1 MRRTTATALTAA
13 GLTLTAL
20 TSACTTADP
29 RPADSR
35 PAESSPAESS
45 PVEPSA
51 PPAPDDDGTA
61 EYRDGQYEAT
71 GWYGGLPSS
80 ITVDLSLRDG
90 VITDVEVTPH
100 AEDETSLGLQRRFAE
115 AVPGVVVGRSIDE
128 VELDK
133 LAGSSGT
140 TQGFNDA
147 VDQIRDEAATD

>member
-20 TSACTTADP
+20 TSACTTTDP
-29 RPADSR
+29 EPAQSSTTRQTPGDE
-35 PAESSPAESS
+35 PAA
-45 PVEPSA
+45 
-51 PPAPDDDGTA
+51 
-61 EYRDGQYEAT
+61 YRDGQYEAT

-100 AEDETSLGLQRRFAE
+100 AEDETSLDLQERFAE
-115 AVPGVVVGRSIDE
+115 AVPDVVVGRSIDE
-128 VELDK
+128 VELDR

-147 VDQIRDEAATD
+147 IDQIREEAAAG

>member
-20 TSACTTADP
+20 TSACTTTD
-29 RPADSR
+29 PADSPR
-35 PAESSPAESS
+35 AESSPAQS
-45 PVEPSA
+45 PSGQSPTPST
-51 PPAPDDDGTA
+51 PEGDPA
-61 EYRDGQYEAT
+61 EYRDGQYTAT

-80 ITVDLSLRDG
+80 IIVDLSLRDG
-90 VITDVEVTPH
+90 VITDVEVTPQ
-100 AEDETSLGLQRRFAE
+100 AEDETSLDLQQRFAE

-147 VDQIRDEAATD
+147 VDQIQEEAAVD

>member
-20 TSACTTADP
+20 TSACTTTDP
-29 RPADSR
+29 EPTQ
-35 PAESSPAESS
+35 SSPARQA
-45 PVEPSA
+45 PSGD
-51 PPAPDDDGTA
+51 PAV
-61 EYRDGQYEAT
+61 YRDGQYEAT

-90 VITDVEVTPH
+90 VITDVDVTPH
-100 AEDETSLGLQRRFAE
+100 AEDETSLDLQERFAE
-115 AVPGVVVGRSIDE
+115 AVPEVVVGRSIDE

-147 VDQIRDEAATD
+147 IDQIREEAATD